1 MKVVREDFEIQ
12 TLFWLSLLS

>member
-12 TLFWLSLLS
+12 TLFWLSLLP